1 MLRRPMTTSPPR
13 LPFHYGRTTRTI
25 LLSAIAVLRPRSGE
39 FELDVDE
46 RVMRS
51 VLSFVPYM
59 LPFARMG
66 FPVGLWVIE
75 LAPVLFG
82 YGFTRMT
89 RLEPSKRAGYLSRWE
104 HSFGPLRTLYD
115 GLRALVLMCFYQQPE
130 ILALL
135 EIDWQA
141 RADELTERR
150 ARLQRMAPELANPRN
165 AGTGRGA
172 R

>member
-1 MLRRPMTTSPPR
+1 MLREPMIDSPPR
-13 LPFHYGRTTRTI
+13 LPFHYGRTTRSI
-25 LLSAIAVLRPRSGE
+25 LRSAIGVLRPRGGE
-39 FELDVDE
+39 FDLDLDE
-46 RVMRS
+46 RTMRS

-59 LPFARMG
+59 QPFARWG
-66 FPVGLWVIE
+66 FPVGLWIIE
-75 LAPVLFG
+75 ISPFVYG

-89 RLEPSKRAGYLSRWE
+89 RLEPSKQAGYLTRWE
-104 HSFGPLRTLYD
+104 HAVGPFRTLYD

-165 AGTGRGA
+165 AGRGA

>member
-1 MLRRPMTTSPPR
+1 MRTSPPR
-13 LPFHYGRTTRTI
+13 LPFHYGGLTRRI
-25 LLSAIAVLRPRSGE
+25 LRAAIAVLRPRGGE
-39 FELDVDE
+39 FDLDLDE

-51 VLSFVPYM
+51 MLSFVPYM
-59 LPFARMG
+59 PPLARWG
-66 FPVGLWVIE
+66 FPLGLWAME
-75 LAPVLFG
+75 LGPVVYG

-89 RLEPSKRAGYLSRWE
+89 RLDPSKRTGYLASWE
-104 HSFGPLRTLYD
+104 HAVGPFRTLYD

-130 ILALL
+130 ILAVL

-150 ARLQRMAPELANPRN
+150 ARLQRMTPELANPRN
-165 AGTGRGA
+165 AGRGA

>member
-1 MLRRPMTTSPPR
+1 MATSPPR
-13 LPFHYGRTTRTI
+13 LPFHYGRATRVI
-25 LLSAIAVLRPRSGE
+25 LRSAVEVLRPRGGV
-39 FELDVDE
+39 FDLDLDE

-51 VLSFVPYM
+51 ILTFVPYM
-59 LPFARMG
+59 QPASRWG
-66 FPVGLWVIE
+66 FPVGLWAVE
-75 LAPVLFG
+75 FLPCMYG

-89 RLEPSKRAGYLSRWE
+89 KMEPGKRAGYINRWE
-104 HSFGPLRTLYD
+104 HAVGPFRALYD

-130 ILALL
+130 ILAIL

-165 AGTGRGA
+165 AGRAGR
-172 R
+172 